1 MFPNVFTIVALNH
14 HPQSAQHYLL
24 LMYLHSNWSSC
35 TWTLHGQQILHTP
48 CYVYHNIVKSFTEQ
62 VHTRPATLSQI
73 AVTSVLW
80 INVTNKFLLCHQKE
94 LVTILQHSVSF
105 SKQNLRLRILLCN
118 EFITPTDTGMS
129 ARSHLTMSYFVVC
142 QNFISW
148 LFALYWWH
156 FDACS
161 WMGKMWKICLTCWQN
176 A

>member
-24 LMYLHSNWSSC
+24 LMYLYSNWSSC

-94 LVTILQHSVSF
+94 LITILQHAVSF
-105 SKQNLRLRILLCN
+105 SKQNLRQRILLWN
-118 EFITPTDTGMS
+118 EFITPADTEWVQGHTS
-129 ARSHLTMSYFVVC
+129 QCL
-142 QNFISW
+142 ISW
-148 LFALYWWH
+148 CVRNLSVGCLHYIDDILMPVHEWAR
-156 FDACS
+156 C
-161 WMGKMWKICLTCWQN
+161 GKYV
-176 A
+176 